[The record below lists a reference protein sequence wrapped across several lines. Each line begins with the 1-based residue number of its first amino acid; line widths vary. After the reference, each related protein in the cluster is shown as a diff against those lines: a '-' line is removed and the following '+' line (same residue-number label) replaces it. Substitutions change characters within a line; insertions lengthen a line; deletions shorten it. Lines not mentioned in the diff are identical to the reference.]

1 MTQRYHKQMM
11 SKRSAQACLVLL
23 SLLVLGTHAIAQN
36 EPPHRADEPE
46 SLMLYFEQSGN
57 VSSAA
62 IGAEGVFG
70 HCLYP
75 LVLASLSCALFLGNS
90 SKNR

>member
-1 MTQRYHKQMM
+1 MM
-11 SKRSAQACLVLL
+11 
-23 SLLVLGTHAIAQN
+23 
-36 EPPHRADEPE
+36 
-46 SLMLYFEQSGN
+46 YFEQSGN

-75 LVLASLSCALFLGNS
+75 LLLASLSGFLFLGNS